1 MKFLSTCCLAL
12 TVSFGACNL
21 AGCPG
26 SQPHER
32 DPVERDPV
40 ERDPEFKH
48 KQIPKTQPP
57 PPQHEIPRK

>member
-32 DPVERDPV
+32 DPVERDP
-40 ERDPEFKH
+40 EFKH

>member
-12 TVSFGACNL
+12 AVSFVACNL

-26 SQPHER
+26 SQP
-32 DPVERDPV
+32 VV